1 MEIRE
6 VPVADVLTQGGSVAG
21 AAGGA
26 DPVARERAMEGFR
39 QMLAARRSALARTIA
54 RMGDPA
60 NGVEL
65 RHSADARY
73 VLLLPDVAEPG
84 MWRMQR
90 FDPKGFSGHDLHP
103 SKEALLESAAGQ
115 GFVEPDPG
123 ALDRLAQTPAFQRG
137 NFLTDLVRQ
146 INGRTLTHD
155 QANAQLSAYD
165 AAAKAAEMFGGDQR
179 LQAWFA
185 DSKAVD
191 AGGQPRV
198 LFHGT
203 GADFEEFVP
212 SARGEFGA
220 GIYLATEA
228 RGASD
233 YAIYRAR
240 GLPNV
245 RPVWVSI
252 KNPAS
257 GPEAA
262 QVASWHGEEN
272 AQAELIR
279 RGYDGVLD
287 ERSGQVVVFRPEQ
300 VKSSLSPH
308 GPDAQ
313 FMATVTPAVSHGAF
327 AGDRELSDWF
337 GESKVVDTAGR
348 PMVVYHGTSKSF
360 VQFDSTLPGRAP
372 LSKLGI
378 YFTSDP
384 ALASKFTKAKWSGRG
399 KAPEGANVIPVYL
412 SIRNPKILSA
422 YAWMSHSCG
431 DRAIELRRRLEGQ
444 GFDGVIVTPLEDDPT
459 GELHT
464 EQYIAFSPSQIRFA
478 LSPHGPDPKF
488 LARIAAAPHPLD
500 RTLPLSEWFAG
511 SRVCHDDGSPLMLFH
526 GTHRPIEGPG
536 FKDATHGPVPL
547 TFFTNDPRAAGV
559 YARAFGRGYGSG
571 SNVVPVY
578 LSMKNPKVLDFTDR
592 EDDRDLRGEA
602 YLAAEQGFD
611 GLIVHNAYDG
621 RQSATQ
627 YVAFDPNQV
636 RFALSEPQRPVSTPQ
651 PRPPAAIKRKRAHP

>member
-1 MEIRE
+1 MAE
-6 VPVADVLTQGGSVAG
+6 VLSQGGEVAG
-21 AAGGA
+21 AAGEP
-26 DPVARERAMEGFR
+26 DPVARERAMEGFQR
-39 QMLAARRSALARTIA
+39 MLAARREALARTIA

-60 NGVEL
+60 HGVEL

-90 FDPKGFSGHDLHP
+90 FDPKGFSGHDLLP

-123 ALDRLAQTPAFQRG
+123 VLDRLAQTPAFQRG

-146 INGRTLTHD
+146 INARELTHD
-155 QANAQLSAYD
+155 QANAQLAAYD
-165 AAAKAAEMFGGDQR
+165 AAAHSAQMFGGDQR

-185 DSKAVD
+185 GSKAVD

-203 GADFEEFVP
+203 GGDFDEFVP

-233 YAIYRAR
+233 YAIYRAQ

-245 RPVWVSI
+245 RPVWVSLQ
-252 KNPAS
+252 NPAS

-308 GPDAQ
+308 GPDAD
-313 FMATVTPAVSHGAF
+313 FMARMS
-327 AGDRELSDWF
+327 
-337 GESKVVDTAGR
+337 
-348 PMVVYHGTSKSF
+348 
-360 VQFDSTLPGRAP
+360 ST
-372 LSKLGI
+372 
-378 YFTSDP
+378 
-384 ALASKFTKAKWSGRG
+384 
-399 KAPEGANVIPVYL
+399 
-412 SIRNPKILSA
+412 
-422 YAWMSHSCG
+422 
-431 DRAIELRRRLEGQ
+431 
-444 GFDGVIVTPLEDDPT
+444 
-459 GELHT
+459 
-464 EQYIAFSPSQIRFA
+464 
-478 LSPHGPDPKF
+478 
-488 LARIAAAPHPLD
+488 PHPMD
-500 RTLPLSEWFAG
+500 KTSPLTEWFAG

-536 FKDATHGPVPL
+536 FKDTTHGPVPL
-547 TFFTNDPRAAGV
+547 TFFTNDPRVAGV

-578 LSMKNPKVLDFTDR
+578 LSIKNPKVLDFADR

-611 GLIVHNAYDG
+611 GLIVHNAHDG

-627 YVAFDPNQV
+627 YVAFDPRQI
-636 RFALSEPQRPVSTPQ
+636 RFALSEPQRPVRAPH
-651 PRPPAAIKRKRAHP
+651 PRPAAANQRKRAQP